1 MDIEKTRK
9 SVTDQKINWQ
19 IHALARML
27 ERGISREE
35 VKEAILYGEI
45 IEEYPNDYPLPSCLI
60 FYKDIKP
67 LHIVLSYDETN
78 HATYIITA
86 YQPDLNHF
94 ETDLKTRR
102 RQ

>member
-35 VKEAILYGEI
+35 VKEAILY
-45 IEEYPNDYPLPSCLI
+45 
-60 FYKDIKP
+60 
-67 LHIVLSYDETN
+67 DETN

-94 ETDLKTRR
+94 ETDLKTRQ